1 MTTPGA
7 DRRIESIIRA
17 VQESDVRRFH
27 LVSPDFEVYISRDDD
42 TGTPWANGVP
52 SAQAPTTS
60 SLPSEP
66 AQGTHIDP
74 AAAPTPVAT
83 AAPAAAAAVA
93 VPPAGAGEKLVLS
106 PMIGVFYIAPEPG
119 AAPFV
124 TPGDVVEPTATV
136 GLVEA
141 MKLFTAVE
149 AGVAGTVVEVLVANG
164 DYVEFEQPLM
174 RIQTS
179 QQGA

>member
-1 MTTPGA
+1 
-7 DRRIESIIRA
+7 
-17 VQESDVRRFH
+17 
-27 LVSPDFEVYISRDDD
+27 
-42 TGTPWANGVP
+42 
-52 SAQAPTTS
+52 
-60 SLPSEP
+60 
-66 AQGTHIDP
+66 
-74 AAAPTPVAT
+74 
-83 AAPAAAAAVA
+83 
-93 VPPAGAGEKLVLS
+93 
-106 PMIGVFYIAPEPG
+106 
-119 AAPFV
+119 
-124 TPGDVVEPTATV
+124 V